1 VETRLAYGATHPHPL
16 TPFFSH
22 IVPQVFDGAKNGEHR
37 KGSEWVAGCVLGFAA
52 AAYMV
57 YAAAPGVWAG
67 ALLGCAGAWIG
78 LTIQHCGNHGA
89 MSTKP
94 WVNNALG
101 MGMDLI
107 GGSSLMWRYHHQVSE
122 HRTPL
127 LGVHSLRVL
136 HGRCILRD

>member
-1 VETRLAYGATHPHPL
+1 
-16 TPFFSH
+16 
-22 IVPQVFDGAKNGEHR
+22 
-37 KGSEWVAGCVLGFAA
+37 
-52 AAYMV
+52 M
-57 YAAAPGVWAG
+57 WAG

-107 GGSSLMWRYHHQVSE
+107 GGSSLMWRYHHQVCTL
-122 HRTPL
+122 RTCVVCASCL
-127 LGVHSLRVL
+127 LG
-136 HGRCILRD
+136 RCGLCVEW